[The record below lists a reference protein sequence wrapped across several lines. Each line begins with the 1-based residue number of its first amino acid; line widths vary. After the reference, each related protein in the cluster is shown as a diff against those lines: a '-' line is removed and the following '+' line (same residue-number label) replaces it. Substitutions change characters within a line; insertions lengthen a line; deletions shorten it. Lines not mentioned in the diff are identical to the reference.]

1 MANLSLTAPIRGGL
15 HPIYGLF
22 MGGSEL
28 NDDYTL
34 KTNTPYKFTTQLRN
48 SKQSSSSE
56 QMLMKRRSDAT
67 AITFKGNLEVSE
79 TCITEYDKENFITAL
94 KEQVAFYEL
103 HSLFFNAWLKREDAL
118 SSRGRSPI

>member
-1 MANLSLTAPIRGGL
+1 
-15 HPIYGLF
+15 

-28 NDDYTL
+28 NDNYTL

-56 QMLMKRRSDAT
+56 QMLIKRHSDAT
-67 AITFKGNLEVSE
+67 AIIFKGNLEVSE

-94 KEQVAFYEL
+94 KEQVAFYGL
-103 HSLFFNAWLKREDAL
+103 HSLFSMPDSSGKMHSLVEDAHL
-118 SSRGRSPI
+118 FSMSQVRDE